1 MYFVF
6 RFDGSA
12 TEISLRSDCSIAQL
26 RTNGP
31 DEFRTVPTGRYIMT
45 QNGRRKEVTEGKEYK
60 QTSAGRFE
68 KSEWIRHM
76 EEAVLCEGKAQ
87 LLKDIISHV
96 TTHCAW
102 LHAAKERR
110 DYAMECLS
118 SDAYKHWKDFKTG
131 GRQ

>member
-12 TEISLRSDCSIAQL
+12 TEISLRSDYSIAQL

-31 DEFRTVPTGRYIMT
+31 DEFRAVPTGRYIIT

-76 EEAVLCEGKAQ
+76 EEAVFCEEKTW
-87 LLKDIISHV
+87 LLDLIVNHV
-96 TTHCAW
+96 RSHCAW
-102 LHAAKERR
+102 LHKNQDIRN
-110 DYAMECLS
+110 YALECLS
-118 SDAYKHWKDFKTG
+118 SGAYHSWKL
-131 GRQ
+131 